1 MPYSKQMPLTASF
14 LVEYF
19 SFKYYHFKSLFMFT
33 SLLYLTSGLTSP
45 KAMNLGGNG
54 KLKMY
59 YAFNFVTECLRL

>member
-1 MPYSKQMPLTASF
+1 
-14 LVEYF
+14 
-19 SFKYYHFKSLFMFT
+19 MFT

-45 KAMNLGGNG
+45 KAMSLGGDG